1 MQALVF
7 QIFQGWRIGR
17 VVEVATDN
25 DAGMGRKSADGLGE
39 ALDHKVAVRPCGTF
53 ATIATGG
60 MDDKDMQG
68 VARTYFPRYI

>member
-39 ALDHKVAVRPCGTF
+39 ALDLMVAVRSWGTF

-60 MDDKDMQG
+60 MYDKYM
-68 VARTYFPRYI
+68 